1 MATIKDVAKSAG
13 LSVATVSRYLN
24 NHPYISDE
32 KRLKIEKAM
41 SDLDY
46 QPRAVAQQMR
56 GVKAFHIGVLVSRI
70 TNQYYA
76 GLIDALEVTARKFG
90 YSILIIQNHNSEGEE
105 KRALE
110 LLKKKIIDGL
120 ILCTTESDIGTLES
134 YVKHGPIVLCNTHL
148 DNTNIP
154 SIHIDD
160 EQATEEAINYLTEKG
175 HKRIA
180 YCTGGDFTTQGHG
193 ARRNNGFKTAM
204 RKANC
209 NIDDTLIFRNIHTF
223 EDGEKV
229 ASQLAKIKN
238 GQRPSAIFTGSD
250 EVACGVISTLTNS
263 GINVPDDIAVMGFDN
278 QKISSLISV
287 PITTINQPVGV
298 LGKFT
303 MEYLLSAIEGKS
315 YAYDADMLKTNVV
328 IRNSA

>member
-1 MATIKDVAKSAG
+1 MATIKEVANSAG
-13 LSVATVSRYLN
+13 LSVTTVSRYLN

-41 SDLDY
+41 ADLDY
-46 QPRAVAQQMR
+46 QPSAVAQQMR

-120 ILCTTESDIGTLES
+120 VLCTVESDIDTLEN

-148 DNTNIP
+148 YNTNIP

-160 EQATEEAINYLTEKG
+160 EQATEEAINYLTGKG

-180 YCTGGDFTTQGHG
+180 YCTGGDFTSRSHG
-193 ARRNNGFKTAM
+193 ARRNKGFKTAM
-204 RKANC
+204 RKANQ
-209 NIDDTLIFRNIHTF
+209 NIDYDLVFRHVHTL
-223 EDGEKV
+223 EDGEKI
-229 ASQLAKIKN
+229 ASQLASMKN
-238 GQRPSAIFTGSD
+238 EQRPSAIFTGSD
-250 EVACGVISTLTNS
+250 EVACGVINILTKS

-287 PITTINQPVGV
+287 PVTTVHQPVDV

-303 MEYLLSAIEGKS
+303 MEYLLAAIEGKS
-315 YAYDADMLKTNVV
+315 YVYDTGMLKTNMV